1 MLSIWT
7 FMAFLLVGTAYSEI
21 ASFRLPSPWSYQC
34 DSTNSSFHN
43 TGHLIQPQCVKVPSS
58 SAEKVQGLQAC
69 KMTCSSK
76 GTLWP
81 APTGLVQLS
90 SDLVHFIPQD
100 FRIVSVS
107 TPNEE
112 VSNMVNQFADVF
124 REYLYMMHPD
134 YEGEYKNPFSE
145 TPFINEKTVQV
156 SISVESEDLTLDTDT
171 DESYSIAIQRMSA
184 NELGKKIQI
193 DSCGPQKLA
202 RRPATRGNADEAQ
215 GIHITVSGKTY
226 YGARHGL
233 ETLSQMI
240 TYDDLSDTLQTYST
254 AFVEDEPSFKH
265 RGLLLDT
272 SRNFMSKKVIK
283 NIIRG
288 MSFDKLNVFHWHIT
302 DTHSFPFYSRRVPE
316 LSLYGSY
323 SPKQVYH
330 PEDIREII
338 EFAKLRGVRVL
349 PEFDAPAHVGN
360 GWQFG
365 EKDGKGKLA
374 VCVNQE
380 PWQDFCVEP
389 PCGQLNPINP
399 HVYTTLGKL
408 YQDFF
413 ELFETDMFHMGG
425 DEVNLNCWNSTKEI
439 KDALR
444 KQGKT
449 GTEEELLEM
458 WKNFQEQA
466 AEKVYDA
473 AGKKVPIILWTNSL
487 TEKGRVER
495 FLSNKEYVIQIWTTG
510 EDAVIKELL
519 EKDYRVIFSNY
530 DAWYFDCG
538 YSSWVGEG
546 NNWCTPYKG
555 WQLVYDNS
563 PKEMYRSQGGD
574 PAKESL
580 ILGGEAAMWSEQV
593 DGAAV
598 IHKLWPRA
606 SALGERLWTD
616 PGSSKT
622 WKQAEIRMINHRN
635 RLVERGIAADALQPE
650 WCNQNE
656 GLCYVKKN

>member
-1 MLSIWT
+1 MQSLDCLLLS
-7 FMAFLLVGTAYSEI
+7 LLAGTALAEI
-21 ASFRLPSPWSYQC
+21 ASFNLPSPWSYEC
-34 DSTNSSFHN
+34 DNSNSSYKT
-43 TGHLIQPQCVKVPSS
+43 TGHLISAQCVKIPSS
-58 SAEKVQGLQAC
+58 SAKKVQGLQAC
-69 KMTCSSK
+69 KMTCGSK
-76 GTLWP
+76 GMLWP

-90 SDLVHFIPQD
+90 PDLVNFIPQD

-107 TPNEE
+107 APGEK
-112 VSNMVNQFADVF
+112 VSNMINQFADVF
-124 REYLYMMHPD
+124 KEYLFMMSPD
-134 YEGEYKNPFSE
+134 YEGGYKNPFTE
-145 TPFINEKTVQV
+145 TPFISGKSVQV
-156 SISVESEDLTLDTDT
+156 SISVESEDLTLDTET
-171 DESYSIAIQRMSA
+171 DESYSIAIQRMSGGESKNSA
-184 NELGKKIQI
+184 KEGK
-193 DSCGPQKLA
+193 
-202 RRPATRGNADEAQ
+202 
-215 GIHITVSGKTY
+215 GIHITVKANTY
-226 YGARHGL
+226 YGVRHGL

-240 TYDDLSDTLQTYST
+240 TYDDLSDTLQTYTT
-254 AFVEDEPSFKH
+254 AFVDDEPSFKH

-283 NIIRG
+283 NIISG

-302 DTHSFPFYSRRVPE
+302 DTHSFPFYSRRVPQ
-316 LSLYGSY
+316 LTLHGAY
-323 SPKQVYH
+323 SPKKVYS

-338 EFAKLRGVRVL
+338 DYAKLRGVRVL

-365 EKDGKGKLA
+365 EKEGKGKLA

-389 PCGQLNPINP
+389 PCGQLNPVNP
-399 HVYTTLGKL
+399 NVYITLGKL

-425 DEVNLNCWNSTKEI
+425 DEVNLNCWNSTEEI
-439 KDALR
+439 QQAMR
-444 KQGKT
+444 RQGKT
-449 GTEEELLEM
+449 GTEDELLEL

-466 AEKVYDA
+466 AEKVYAA
-473 AGKKVPIILWTNSL
+473 AGKKLPLILWTNSL
-487 TEKGRVER
+487 TEKGHVEKY
-495 FLSNKEYVIQIWTTG
+495 LSNQEYIIQIWTTG
-510 EDAVIKELL
+510 KDAVIKELI
-519 EKDYRVIFSNY
+519 EKDFKVIFSNY

-546 NNWCTPYKG
+546 NNWCSPYKG
-555 WQLVYDNS
+555 WQIVYENS

-574 PAKESL
+574 PARESL

-616 PGSSKT
+616 PDTSQT
-622 WKQAEIRMINHRN
+622 WKQAEIRFMNNRN
-635 RLVERGIAADALQPE
+635 RLVERGIDADALQPE
-650 WCNQNE
+650 WCHQNE
-656 GLCYVKKN
+656 GLCYVKKT